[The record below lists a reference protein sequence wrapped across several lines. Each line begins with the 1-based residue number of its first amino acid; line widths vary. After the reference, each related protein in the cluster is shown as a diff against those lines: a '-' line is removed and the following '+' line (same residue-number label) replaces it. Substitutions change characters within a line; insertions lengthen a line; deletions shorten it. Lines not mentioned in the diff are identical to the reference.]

1 MKKLFNFKNY
11 LIPFLSL
18 FILTIIYTLL
28 IYLNILKTTNISYS
42 IVTLLFGILTYF
54 IISYTCTTNTTKKG
68 WIKGLIVGLIITSI
82 LLIIKTFEG
91 FSFSLSLAIK
101 YMCFIFSSMFA
112 SIINVNKNKEK

>member
-11 LIPFLSL
+11 LIPFFSL

-28 IYLNILKTTNISYS
+28 IYLNILKTANISYS

-91 FSFSLSLAIK
+91 FSFSLGLAIK
-101 YMCFIFSSMFA
+101 YMCFIFSSMLA